1 MRRTLLFSIF
11 AITISICFA
20 EPLAAFAQQN
30 STQPAAPS
38 KQSAAPAAAPT
49 VPPASTSAPAAP
61 APAASASPAAPTTP
75 AAPTIVAP
83 VPAKSEAPPLT
94 PQAEALQLYRT
105 GKFEEAVNAYTKI
118 APTDPA
124 TGYAGLTRVYLR
136 QKRLDDAYSAV
147 NKAVS
152 LAPDSPDV
160 RVALAEVYYRQ
171 GKIIEADRE
180 LVKVVNSG
188 GRNARAYLD
197 LARVGETASY
207 YARAKKM
214 IEMAYRLDPN
224 DPDVH
229 REWLETLPR
238 EQRTAE
244 LKKYLDSETDDDAKD
259 RSDLT
264 KLLAVLQEEAGQPHR
279 SCRQVNQ
286 VHSTQTKLESLLSDA
301 HTIRGYGLSVNLNGA
316 NAKLLLDTGAGGII
330 VDRKIAEKAGIKP
343 LMQLEIGG
351 IGDKN
356 GAGGY
361 LGFADSIKIG
371 EIEFHDCMVRVVDK
385 RSVLDDDGLIG
396 ADVFEHYLVDI
407 NLPDAKFGLSEL
419 PVDPKDANES
429 PAGLESGATGKSIWH
444 DPYLSPEMK
453 DYSGVYR
460 VGHMLLIPTSLNGK
474 PPKNFLIDTGAF
486 DNTID
491 TGAAREV
498 TKLHGDDYDQ
508 VKGLN
513 GKVSKLYY
521 ADKVK
526 IRFSR
531 FEQDRSDLIAFDLT
545 GISNNVETEVSGTLG
560 FAMLRMLDI
569 KIDYRDGV
577 VNFTYDKN
585 RFH

>member
-1 MRRTLLFSIF
+1 MCRTHLFSI
-11 AITISICFA
+11 
-20 EPLAAFAQQN
+20 LAVFVSALIV
-30 STQPAAPS
+30 APS
-38 KQSAAPAAAPT
+38 ACGQQSGATPPAPTNAPAQPGTSTPAPPPTSTAASSA
-49 VPPASTSAPAAP
+49 PASPSAPAAP
-61 APAASASPAAPTTP
+61 AAATPATPPAAPP
-75 AAPTIVAP
+75 
-83 VPAKSEAPPLT
+83 T

-105 GKFEEAVNAYTKI
+105 GKFEEAAGAYTKL
-118 APTDPA
+118 APTDPGTA
-124 TGYAGLTRVYLR
+124 YAGLTRVYLR
-136 QKRLDDAYSAV
+136 QKRTDDAYAAI
-147 NKAVS
+147 NKAVA
-152 LAPDSPDV
+152 LAPDAIDV

-171 GKIIEADRE
+171 GKILEADRE

-188 GRNARAYLD
+188 GRSARAYLD
-197 LARVGETASY
+197 LARVAETASY
-207 YARAKKM
+207 YARAKTM
-214 IEMAYRLDPN
+214 IEMAYRLDPD

-229 REWLETLPR
+229 REWIETLPR
-238 EQRTAE
+238 EKRLIE
-244 LKKYLDSETDDDAKD
+244 LKKYLDGETDDDAKD
-259 RSDLT
+259 RSDLMRS
-264 KLLAVLQEEAGQPHR
+264 LAVLEEEAGQPRR

-286 VHSTQTKLESLLSDA
+286 VHATQTKLDPLMNDA
-301 HTIRGYGLSVNLNGA
+301 HNMRGFGLSVYLNGA
-316 NAKLLLDTGAGGII
+316 TAKLLLDTGADGII
-330 VDRKIAEKAGIKP
+330 VDRKIAEKAGIKA
-343 LMQLEIGG
+343 LVQTEIGG
-351 IGDKN
+351 IGSKA
-356 GAGGY
+356 GSGGY
-361 LGFADSIKIG
+361 LGFADTIKIG

-396 ADVFEHYLVDI
+396 ADVFQHYLVDI

-419 PVDPKDANES
+419 PVNPKDASES
-429 PAGLESGATGKSIWH
+429 PASLESSAAGKSAWH

-460 VGHMLLIPTSLNGK
+460 VGHMLLIPTALNGK

-491 TGAAREV
+491 TNAAKEV

-513 GKVSKLYY
+513 GKVAKLYT

-531 FEQDRSDLIAFDLT
+531 FEQDRSDLIAFDLSN
-545 GISNNVETEVSGTLG
+545 ISNNVETEVSGTLG